1 MSFCQITVFLSF
13 CNDIT
18 LIKCQKFQMVT
29 HSLTHSPT
37 NVKVG
42 RAVKKLNKLQ
52 RTKQENFSCQF
63 QGPRFDIHGNCYVLY
78 HIHANTLKRAL
89 FADSCL
95 VWCVAEPMDR
105 KVLTTEKGGAATS
118 TTIRTGSRIQYCNSA
133 AARGFQGNETFVDCN
148 LDTAELCL
156 I

>member
-63 QGPRFDIHGNCYVLY
+63 QGPRFDIHRYCYEMSTPILR
-78 HIHANTLKRAL
+78 KRR
-89 FADSCL
+89 CL
-95 VWCVAEPMDR
+95 LTAVWSVVRC
-105 KVLTTEKGGAATS
+105 LTAGSQSTEGGSAATS
-118 TTIRTGSRIQYCNSA
+118 TTLRTGSTVLQQCRGPRIP
-133 AARGFQGNETFVDCN
+133 RK
-148 LDTAELCL
+148 
-156 I
+156 